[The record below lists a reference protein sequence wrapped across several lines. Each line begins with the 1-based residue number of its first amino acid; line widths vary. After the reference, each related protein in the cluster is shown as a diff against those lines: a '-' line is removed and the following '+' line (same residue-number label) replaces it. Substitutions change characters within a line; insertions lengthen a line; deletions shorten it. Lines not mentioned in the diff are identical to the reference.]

1 MMGRASP
8 DRATGFPAGPGRI
21 GFFGDIEMRIRGQ
34 VAFLV
39 LGAAM
44 LAGCSTLPNSGPS
57 SGDIIDS
64 GTIVR
69 PSTSFDNYLVV
80 DLDSQVADMLAAE
93 GDNSMVS
100 SFSGLGQQPPDL
112 RIGLGDA
119 VTVSIWESAAG
130 GLFSSAAVTGPGSAG
145 ARSVTLPEQVVA
157 RDGSITIPYAGRI
170 KVVGLTAPAVE
181 QSIVAAL
188 GGRAIDPQAI
198 VTVSRNVSNTVVVTG
213 EVVNGARVP
222 ILARG
227 DRILDV
233 IAQAGGVR
241 SPVHE
246 TLISLTRHGRTTVVP
261 LQRLF
266 DRPQEN
272 VAVWPGDTI
281 GVDRIQ
287 QTFTAFGATGSNAEI
302 SFDARGISLAEAV
315 AKAGGLVDSQSNPAG
330 VFLFRDEPVATVARL
345 FPGYRIPPGVS
356 TVNVAYRADLSNSK
370 LFFVMRKVPV
380 RNKDVLYIANAPF
393 TTIQK
398 VLSVVQQAAS
408 PVVTAKSLGN

>member
-1 MMGRASP
+1 
-8 DRATGFPAGPGRI
+8 
-21 GFFGDIEMRIRGQ
+21 MRIRGQ

-39 LGAAM
+39 LGVAI
-44 LAGCSTLPNSGPS
+44 LAGCSALPNRGPS
-57 SGDIIDS
+57 SGDIVGS

-80 DLDSQVADMLAAE
+80 NLDSQVADMLAVE
-93 GDNSMVS
+93 DDNSTIS
-100 SFSGLGQQPPDL
+100 SFSGLGRQPPEL
-112 RIGLGDA
+112 RIGLDDA
-119 VTVSIWESAAG
+119 ITVSIWESAAG
-130 GLFSSAAVTGPGSAG
+130 GLFSSAVVAGSGSAG
-145 ARSVTLPEQVVA
+145 ARSVTIPEQVVA

-188 GGRAIDPQAI
+188 AGRAIDPQAV
-198 VTVSRNVSNTVVVTG
+198 VTVSRNVTNTVVVTG

-246 TLISLTRHGRTTVVP
+246 TFISLTRHGRTTVVP

-266 DRPQEN
+266 DRPEEN

-287 QTFTAFGATGSNAEI
+287 QTFTVFGATGANAEI
-302 SFDARGISLAEAV
+302 PFDARGISLAEAI
-315 AKAGGLVDSQSNPAG
+315 AKAGGLVDSQSNPSG

-345 FPGYRIPPGVS
+345 FPDYRIPPGVS
-356 TVNVAYRADLSNSK
+356 KINIAYRADLRNSK
-370 LFFVMRKVPV
+370 LFFIMRKVPV
-380 RNKDVLYIANAPF
+380 RDKDVLYIANAPF
-393 TTIQK
+393 TAIQK
-398 VLSVVQQAAS
+398 VLSVVQQGAS
-408 PVVTAKSLGN
+408 PAVTAKSLAN